1 MEKKHVFIHIGPP
14 KTGSTTIQTQLT
26 NEAASERPF
35 IYYPE
40 AGRLNEGKPTLR
52 RNGEKV
58 YSEQYHVINHTNT
71 YYALLGTMVD
81 PTSKDVLDM
90 LTAEMEVCE
99 HRCVVIS
106 SEGFF
111 SLDEQIPQLLECC
124 GDYSIKVILYI
135 RDPTKRIISSY
146 KEKVRSEN
154 MTISFEKFIQQE
166 GCLVQEPEVIERWAR
181 YVGHENIIKR
191 LFDRVIAGP
200 GLWTDF
206 CEATG
211 NGGEADKVATKEN
224 RDNEKWPDQLL
235 VMIRLLSKCQKRC
248 AIGGIPFLVL
258 INLKRLITR
267 SRVVQYFLC
276 CILFPFRNVLIPQS
290 GIEIV
295 SQIVGSE
302 IGETPPCY
310 RSLYNS

>member
-1 MEKKHVFIHIGPP
+1 MAKKNIFIHIGPP
-14 KTGSTTIQTQLT
+14 KTGSTTIQTQLA
-26 NEAASERPF
+26 NEVASERPF
-35 IYYPE
+35 IYYPK

-52 RNGEKV
+52 RNGDKV

-71 YYALLGTMVD
+71 YYALLGTMVE

-90 LTAEMEVCE
+90 LTAEIEACG

-111 SLDEQIPQLLECC
+111 SLNEQIPQLLKCC
-124 GDYSIKVILYI
+124 GDYCIKVILYI

-154 MTISFEKFIQQE
+154 MTISFEEFIQQE
-166 GCLVQEPEVIERWAR
+166 GRLIQEPEVIERWAR
-181 YVGHENIIKR
+181 YVGHGNIIKR
-191 LFDRVIAGP
+191 PFDRVIAGP
-200 GLWTDF
+200 GLWADF

-211 NGGEADKVATKEN
+211 NGGKAVKAAEKEK

-248 AIGGIPFLVL
+248 AVGGVPFLVF

-267 SRVVQYFLC
+267 SRVIQYFLC
-276 CILFPFRNVLIPQS
+276 CILFPLRDALISQS
-290 GIEIV
+290 AIGIV
-295 SQIVGSE
+295 SRKVNSE
-302 IGETPPCY
+302 IGETSPCY
-310 RSLYNS
+310 RSLSNS